1 MEGLPRWLHLECLLA
16 LAPKKPQNPSQSHST
31 ISLTAAEEI
40 KSCNWD
46 YIILHISV
54 AYGVTELPFYLI
66 GILSASHDHS
76 NWNGVKIPSC
86 NDHIPVNLLS
96 WRETQCRWYQ
106 PSRSLF
112 GLSGSHGLS
121 HSLARCRIHVC
132 QLRTF
137 RKELTGLSRHSFCVN
152 LPAGHLQR
160 CGQHLAH
167 IVEPV
172 LPPLFPGAH
181 QPQQP
186 ANCHH
191 IIHCQWSTPSLL
203 KVKHNWSKHI
213 HDSWSW
219 LRSETSFARAGF
231 QEV

>member
-1 MEGLPRWLHLECLLA
+1 M
-16 LAPKKPQNPSQSHST
+16 
-31 ISLTAAEEI
+31 
-40 KSCNWD
+40 
-46 YIILHISV
+46 
-54 AYGVTELPFYLI
+54 AYGVTELLVYLI

-76 NWNGVKIPSC
+76 NWNAVKIPSC
-86 NDHIPVNLLS
+86 KVHIPVNLLS
-96 WRETQCRWYQ
+96 WRETQCHWSQ

-121 HSLARCRIHVC
+121 HSLAWCRIHAC

-186 ANCHH
+186 VNCHH
-191 IIHCQWSTPSLL
+191 IIHYQRSTPSLL
-203 KVKHNWSKHI
+203 KVKHN
-213 HDSWSW
+213 
-219 LRSETSFARAGF
+219 
-231 QEV
+231 